1 MISIKKKEKE
11 NSANLLRRFTKKV
24 RQSGILM
31 SARKN
36 RFNQRAKNKRSVRMS
51 ALRRNYLK
59 GLRAEMTKLGE
70 VTPGK
75 KIDLSKIKKSR

>member
-1 MISIKKKEKE
+1 
-11 NSANLLRRFTKKV
+11 
-24 RQSGILM
+24 
-31 SARKN
+31 
-36 RFNQRAKNKRSVRMS
+36 MS

-75 KIDLSKIKKSR
+75 KIDLSKIKKSK